1 MISIYLPSLFD
12 PLPGVSSC
20 NDLRQRELRELRGLR
35 ERRRSSTPPAQAK
48 GHRKLSHSR
57 NGNNSWEYTGNIYI
71 YTYIYI
77 PGKHWGLYFQVR
89 SGKVDFLIGGLKRIY
104 NGNIRGII
112 H

>member
-1 MISIYLPSLFD
+1 MGIH
-12 PLPGVSSC
+12 
-20 NDLRQRELRELRGLR
+20 RE
-35 ERRRSSTPPAQAK
+35 
-48 GHRKLSHSR
+48 
-57 NGNNSWEYTGNIYI
+57 YIYI
-71 YTYIYI
+71 YIHIYIYI